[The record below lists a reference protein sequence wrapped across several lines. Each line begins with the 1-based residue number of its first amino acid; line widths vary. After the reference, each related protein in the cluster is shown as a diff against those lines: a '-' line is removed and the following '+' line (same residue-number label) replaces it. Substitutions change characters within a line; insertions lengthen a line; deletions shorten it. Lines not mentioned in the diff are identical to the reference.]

1 MVSVMNDQ
9 PQAQT
14 PAGQAVSSLSSN
26 TPCATCPKPLL
37 AAEKLLLT
45 VFIFFVILTVFL
57 IILQS
62 RWYYATLALSLV
74 VLLVTYKEGLVA
86 MEEE

>member
-1 MVSVMNDQ
+1 MDN
-9 PQAQT
+9 QT
-14 PAGQAVSSLSSN
+14 QTSAEKIAVSSSDDM
-26 TPCATCPKPLL
+26 PCATCPKPLL

-57 IILQS
+57 IIVQS